1 MRAGKRRT
9 VVIPKKIAEK
19 LGVEEGMF
27 MTVEIDS
34 GKIILK
40 PEPDA
45 ILIAIKGR
53 KIARVTL
60 EELERISIE
69 EQKI

>member
-1 MRAGKRRT
+1 
-9 VVIPKKIAEK
+9 
-19 LGVEEGMF
+19 